1 VSWQPADISGSCA
14 GTRASLS
21 ACLPNVLA
29 SGRWFRHKLARAPDR
44 QDSGYAFLGPCWVRK
59 PSPAWAP
66 AIPARTREP
75 RGQSAFGVK
84 QQTAKAQDRNKAV
97 QIGLVLDF
105 SVRIP
110 AIVLDRKPGQDNMA
124 KMMTKSELIQKIT
137 DQHSDLTKKDVKAVM
152 ETLATV
158 AYKELKKTGAF
169 LLPGFAKFVVIKKP
183 ATKERAGINPF
194 TKEPTVFKA
203 RPARKIIRARPVK
216 AAKDAV

>member
-1 VSWQPADISGSCA
+1 MA
-14 GTRASLS
+14 GNCMAHRAQIGPGDPDSHVRT
-21 ACLPNVLA
+21 ARPN
-29 SGRWFRHKLARAPDR
+29 RFW
-44 QDSGYAFLGPCWVRK
+44 
-59 PSPAWAP
+59 
-66 AIPARTREP
+66 
-75 RGQSAFGVK
+75 GVQ
-84 QQTAKAQDRNKAV
+84 QQTTKAQDRNKTV
-97 QIGLVLDF
+97 QIGLVLEF

-110 AIVLDRKPGQDNMA
+110 TIVLDRKPGQDNMA

-203 RPARKIIRARPVK
+203 RPARKIIKARPVK